1 MAKRLPRSMDE
12 YRERFMAS
20 HKSSG
25 EGFTLNVHMP
35 CPFCAT
41 PDWLVMRVLETEVRL
56 AEGAT
61 CGRCGR
67 SARAIV
73 KGGSAEDEGMSF
85 EMVQTGGA
93 DCPEWLVPPMRRV
106 DDDAA

>member
-1 MAKRLPRSMDE
+1 MASRLPRSMEE
-12 YRERFMAS
+12 YNERFMAN
-20 HKSSG
+20 HKASG
-25 EGFTLNVHMP
+25 SGFTVTMHMP

-41 PDWLVMRVLETEVRL
+41 ADWLVMRVMETEVRL

-67 SARAIV
+67 TAKALIADDGEV
-73 KGGSAEDEGMSF
+73 GVSF

-93 DCPEWLVPPMRRV
+93 DCPEWMNPPMRRV
-106 DDDAA
+106 EDA